1 MDKEHTINNY
11 NHSINVL
18 ERKNILVT
26 GVKKIESFDDENE
39 EILGQYININNLSI
53 IKKALYNFIDDGYF
67 ILNYADADTI
77 IAKILLKE
85 HTTNKELFVKEL
97 YNELFNESIRFDV
110 MKQTK
115 NIRELILG
123 RALYSTCIDTEKN
136 ENEEKTETREYKPFF
151 EIKALYPRYLFVF
164 DFPFPKM

>member
-1 MDKEHTINNY
+1 MNN
-11 NHSINVL
+11 
-18 ERKNILVT
+18 KNFYI
-26 GVKKIESFDDENE
+26 NE
-39 EILGQYININNLSI
+39 EQNYIELYLNEKIYNLSI

-67 ILNYADADTI
+67 ILNYADADADADTI
-77 IAKILLKE
+77 IAKIFLKE

-136 ENEEKTETREYKPFF
+136 ENEEKNEMQTDDNNYNINNIAVNWF
-151 EIKALYPRYLFVF
+151 EGNNKN
-164 DFPFPKM
+164 

>member
-1 MDKEHTINNY
+1 MNN
-11 NHSINVL
+11 
-18 ERKNILVT
+18 KNFYI
-26 GVKKIESFDDENE
+26 NE
-39 EILGQYININNLSI
+39 EQNYIELYLNEKIYNLSI

-136 ENEEKTETREYKPFF
+136 ENEEKNEMQTDDNNYNINNIAVNWF
-151 EIKALYPRYLFVF
+151 EENNKN
-164 DFPFPKM
+164 

>member
-1 MDKEHTINNY
+1 MNN
-11 NHSINVL
+11 
-18 ERKNILVT
+18 KNFYI
-26 GVKKIESFDDENE
+26 NE
-39 EILGQYININNLSI
+39 EQNYIELYLNEKIYNLSI
-53 IKKALYNFIDDGYF
+53 IKKALHNFIDDGYF

-136 ENEEKTETREYKPFF
+136 ENEEKNEMQTDDNNYNINNIAVNWF
-151 EIKALYPRYLFVF
+151 EENNKN
-164 DFPFPKM
+164 

>member
-1 MDKEHTINNY
+1 MNN
-11 NHSINVL
+11 
-18 ERKNILVT
+18 KNFYI
-26 GVKKIESFDDENE
+26 NE
-39 EILGQYININNLSI
+39 EQNYIELYLNEKIYNLSI

-77 IAKILLKE
+77 IAKILLKG

-136 ENEEKTETREYKPFF
+136 ENEEKNEMQTDDNNYNINNIAVNWF
-151 EIKALYPRYLFVF
+151 EENNKN
-164 DFPFPKM
+164 

>member
-1 MDKEHTINNY
+1 MNN
-11 NHSINVL
+11 
-18 ERKNILVT
+18 KNFYI
-26 GVKKIESFDDENE
+26 NE
-39 EILGQYININNLSI
+39 EQNYIELYLNEKIYNLSI

-67 ILNYADADTI
+67 ILNYADADADTI
-77 IAKILLKE
+77 IAKIFLKE

-136 ENEEKTETREYKPFF
+136 ENEEKNEMQTDDNNYNINNIAVNWF
-151 EIKALYPRYLFVF
+151 EGNNKN
-164 DFPFPKM
+164 

>member
-1 MDKEHTINNY
+1 MNN
-11 NHSINVL
+11 
-18 ERKNILVT
+18 KNFYI
-26 GVKKIESFDDENE
+26 NE
-39 EILGQYININNLSI
+39 EQNYIELYLNEKIYNLSI

-85 HTTNKELFVKEL
+85 HTTNKELLVKEL

-136 ENEEKTETREYKPFF
+136 ENEEKNEMQTDDNNYNINNIAVNWF
-151 EIKALYPRYLFVF
+151 EENNKN
-164 DFPFPKM
+164 